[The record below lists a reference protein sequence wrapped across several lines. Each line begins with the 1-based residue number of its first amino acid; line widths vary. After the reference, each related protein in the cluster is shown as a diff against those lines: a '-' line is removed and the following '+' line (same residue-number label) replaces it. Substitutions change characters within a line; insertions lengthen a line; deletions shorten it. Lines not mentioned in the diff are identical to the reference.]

1 MARHSKQ
8 VYQVL
13 YKDGP
18 LTKARMREV
27 LSEEKFEMPWI
38 GAQNS
43 HGMNRVAVIHTADQ
57 IYYGLTSNGVKQLK
71 KW

>member
-1 MARHSKQ
+1 
-8 VYQVL
+8 
-13 YKDGP
+13 
-18 LTKARMREV
+18 MREV
-27 LSEEKFEMPWI
+27 LSEEKFEMPWV

-57 IYYGLTSNGVKQLK
+57 LYYGLTSNGVKQLK

>member
-1 MARHSKQ
+1 MARDSKR

-13 YKDGP
+13 YKEGP
-18 LTKARMREV
+18 LTKVRMREV
-27 LSEEKFEMPWI
+27 LSEEEFEMVWI

-43 HGMNRVAVIHTADQ
+43 HGKSRVAIVSTADQ
-57 IYYGLTSNGVKQLK
+57 IYYGLTSSGVKQLK